1 MQRTGMLFIAAAAG
15 ALGLTASYKLV
26 QARRE
31 RRLEREGL
39 AIYRRLET
47 KAKLMA
53 LYDAELACWP
63 VPYES
68 LTVPT
73 RYGDTHVIASGDTHA
88 LPLVLLHVGA
98 GNATMWLPNIA
109 ELSRSYRVYA
119 LDTIGDLGKS
129 IVKGAHPKDAGAYG
143 LWLADVLDELHV
155 AKADI
160 VGASMGGWIA
170 HSLALFAPERVHRL
184 VLLAPA
190 AGIPPRTRWAKLLLS
205 LMLPLPESYK
215 RKVIGQLLG
224 RGAANSET
232 WMSYL
237 LAASTCRPKLS
248 PPAKFSDEQLR
259 QTRVPT
265 LFLVGDEE
273 VVYASIEETL
283 ARARRCLPDVQ
294 AEVIVGAGHLLSVD
308 QPKLVNARILHFL
321 EGAGLEPIP
330 ADKSPATVS
339 G

>member
-1 MQRTGMLFIAAAAG
+1 MKRTGMLFIATAAS
-15 ALGLTASYKLV
+15 ALGLAASYRLV
-26 QARRE
+26 QTKRE

-39 AIYRRLET
+39 AIYRTPET

-53 LYDAELACWP
+53 LYDAELARWP

-68 LTVPT
+68 LMVPT
-73 RYGDTHVIASGDTHA
+73 RYGDTHVIASGDRNA
-88 LPLVLLHVGA
+88 SPLVLLHVAG
-98 GNATMWLPNIA
+98 GNATMWLANIA
-109 ELSRSYRVYA
+109 ELSHHYRVYA

-129 IVKGAHPKDAGAYG
+129 VVRGAHPKDAGEYG
-143 LWLADVLDELHV
+143 LWLTDILDELHI
-155 AKADI
+155 AKADV

-170 HSLALFAPERVHRL
+170 HGLALFAPERVNRL

-190 AGIPPRTRWAKLLLS
+190 AGIPPRTRWAKMLLS

-224 RGAANSET
+224 RGTANSER

-259 QTRVPT
+259 QTKAPT

-283 ARARRCLPDVQ
+283 ARARRFLPDVH
-294 AEVIVGAGHLLSVD
+294 AEVIAGAGHLLNVD
-308 QPKLVNARILHFL
+308 QPVLVNARILHFL
-321 EGAGLEPIP
+321 EGVRLEPIA
-330 ADKSPATVS
+330 ADTTPATIS